1 MKHAPWLRLL
11 FVSAVCLVGCAG
23 SLEQAR
29 DSTLPR
35 PHFGAPQ
42 ADPSPHCQGL
52 DRDRANWSAVA
63 AGAAIL
69 SGGSGIA
76 TLPDTGPESR
86 IALGITATVAAVVG
100 AVALAETHAASE
112 AWARDCAPPPV
123 SAAAV
128 SAVPTQPVSSSGPAA
143 PGAVSSAM
151 SSAAPAPV
159 PAPSSSSLPPK
170 RAP

>member
-35 PHFGAPQ
+35 PHFGSPQ
-42 ADPSPHCQGL
+42 AEPSPHCQGL

-100 AVALAETHAASE
+100 AVALAETHAAAE
-112 AWARDCAPPPV
+112 AWARDCAPPP
-123 SAAAV
+123 AA
-128 SAVPTQPVSSSGPAA
+128 VSSSGPAA
-143 PGAVSSAM
+143 PGVVSSLM
-151 SSAAPAPV
+151 SSATSAPV
-159 PAPSSSSLPPK
+159 PAPSSSSSSVLAPSLPTPSAARK
-170 RAP
+170 